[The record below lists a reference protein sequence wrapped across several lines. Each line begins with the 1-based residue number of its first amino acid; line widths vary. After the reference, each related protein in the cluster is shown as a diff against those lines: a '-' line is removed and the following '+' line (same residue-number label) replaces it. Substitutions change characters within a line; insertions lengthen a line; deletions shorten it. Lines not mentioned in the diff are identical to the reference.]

1 MIFHQKRDNKE
12 QHVLELKM
20 TFIWEDIESK
30 ETKSIRWYGL
40 GVDAQEKCFGK
51 ALTYSL
57 KYFYINQF
65 DLPTPESDPDTYDN
79 DYKNDKQ
86 NELIVFTNGKFA
98 GKKVSEVSDYSYLQ
112 WALNT
117 FSDDKVKLE
126 IKNRMEDL
134 ELDELNKDNTRK
146 EV

>member
-1 MIFHQKRDNKE
+1 MSIGEKILLIKKELKFIAKDSKSKLDDGGKYSYSYVSSPNVLINIREKTNEYGLILYKQIDEMIFHQKRDNKE

-57 KYFYINQF
+57 KYFYFF
-65 DLPTPESDPDTYDN
+65 DYRIQT
-79 DYKNDKQ
+79 
-86 NELIVFTNGKFA
+86 
-98 GKKVSEVSDYSYLQ
+98 
-112 WALNT
+112 
-117 FSDDKVKLE
+117 
-126 IKNRMEDL
+126 
-134 ELDELNKDNTRK
+134 
-146 EV
+146 